1 MRGALLILVI
11 AATLAYPLAVYAGLR
26 HFSPQVLA
34 AALAALLAARLLIAR
49 PRHGGLAGLAL
60 LAFAV
65 LAMWRDD
72 EFTLRLYPV
81 LVNLTLL
88 ALFAWTL
95 WRPPSLIERL
105 ARWREPELPAAA
117 VRYTR
122 GVTLLWCFFFLLN
135 GTLALYT
142 ARFTSVAIWS
152 LYNGLIS
159 YLLMAVLFAGEWLYR
174 RRARARHAKKMGHP
188 KDEED
193 HQAL

>member
-1 MRGALLILVI
+1 MGAALV
-11 AATLAYPLAVYAGLR
+11 
-26 HFSPQVLA
+26 A
-34 AALAALLAARLLIAR
+34 AAKYGREAVVAALLAARLLIAR

-105 ARWREPELPAAA
+105 ARWREPS
-117 VRYTR
+117 
-122 GVTLLWCFFFLLN
+122 W
-135 GTLALYT
+135 
-142 ARFTSVAIWS
+142 ARFVRGMRKRS
-152 LYNGLIS
+152 
-159 YLLMAVLFAGEWLYR
+159 
-174 RRARARHAKKMGHP
+174 
-188 KDEED
+188 
-193 HQAL
+193 